1 MEKMSSLNIYRQ
13 IFEFNKSGYETA
25 VRNMNVL
32 NEQIMG
38 LLNQCIDQSVG
49 ISDSGK
55 QAAKEYSA
63 MYKKSCDDVQKLMD
77 ENCRKIEIFFREKKV
92 SK

>member
-1 MEKMSSLNIYRQ
+1 MSSLNIYRQ
-13 IFEFNKSGYETA
+13 LIELNKSGYETA

-32 NEQIMG
+32 NEQIVR

-49 ISDSGK
+49 ISDPGK
-55 QAAKEYSA
+55 QAAKECTA
-63 MYKKSCDDVQKLMD
+63 MYKKSCDDFEKLMD
-77 ENCRKIEIFFREKKV
+77 ENYRKIEVFFREKNHV